1 MKYRNQERSTTFNTR
16 AQAGVR
22 NAALPAL
29 LCAGIA
35 LSACTSLGTGSG
47 SVSPG
52 GAPVTF
58 AWKSTNGGTSGT
70 MSAALA
76 GGQTFLGPYLQITK
90 EVRNEDF
97 SPLWPGWS
105 YGWNDWSGW
114 GPFGGGF
121 EPAFVTEY
129 SGRVMANLQSTDG
142 QRMRC
147 RFNLTTPPDGM
158 TGGGQ
163 GECQLGSGRSV
174 NAVFPPGSTKLGKG

>member
-1 MKYRNQERSTTFNTR
+1 MRHQNQQKSTTFMAET
-16 AQAGVR
+16 VVI
-22 NAALPAL
+22 PAL

-52 GAPVTF
+52 GAPATF
-58 AWKSTNGGTSGT
+58 AWKSTDGGTTGT
-70 MSAALA
+70 MSATL
-76 GGQTFLGPYLQITK
+76 GSGQTFSGPYLQITK
-90 EVRNEDF
+90 QVSNIDF
-97 SPLWPGWS
+97 DPMWSGWS
-105 YGWNDWSGW
+105 YGWNDWDGW
-114 GPFGGGF
+114 APYGGPYA

-129 SGRVMANLQSTDG
+129 SDHVIANLQSTDG

-147 RFNLTTPPDGM
+147 RFNLTRPVDGM

-174 NAVFPPGSTKLGKG
+174 NAVFPPGSTKLGKV